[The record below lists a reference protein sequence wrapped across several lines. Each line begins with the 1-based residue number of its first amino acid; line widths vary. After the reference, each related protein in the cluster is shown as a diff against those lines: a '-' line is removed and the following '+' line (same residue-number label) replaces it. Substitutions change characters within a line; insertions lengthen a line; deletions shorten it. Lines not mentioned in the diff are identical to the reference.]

1 MRKNE
6 RLEWISKTE
15 ALFEKWARA
24 FAAEIKR
31 TLKKRISHTACR
43 SSEFVR
49 FEAFFFLVTKCVII
63 QKQMRKGYGL
73 NK

>member
-15 ALFEKWARA
+15 ALLEKRARA

-31 TLKKRISHTACR
+31 TLKKRISHSLSQQR
-43 SSEFVR
+43 IR
-49 FEAFFFLVTKCVII
+49 AF
-63 QKQMRKGYGL
+63 
-73 NK
+73 

>member
-31 TLKKRISHTACR
+31 TLKKRISHSLSQQGIR
-43 SSEFVR
+43 
-49 FEAFFFLVTKCVII
+49 AFWSVLLSGN
-63 QKQMRKGYGL
+63 QMRHYSKEGEKRL
-73 NK
+73 WTE

>member
-15 ALFEKWARA
+15 ALWEKWARA

-31 TLKKRISHTACR
+31 TLKKRISHSLSQQR
-43 SSEFVR
+43 IR
-49 FEAFFFLVTKCVII
+49 AFWSVLLSGN
-63 QKQMRKGYGL
+63 QMRHYSKEAEKGL
-73 NK
+73 WTE

>member
-31 TLKKRISHTACR
+31 TLKSHSLSQQRIR
-43 SSEFVR
+43 
-49 FEAFFFLVTKCVII
+49 AFWSVLLSGN
-63 QKQMRKGYGL
+63 QMRHYSKQAEKGL
-73 NK
+73 WTE

>member
-31 TLKKRISHTACR
+31 TLKKRISHSLSQQR
-43 SSEFVR
+43 IR
-49 FEAFFFLVTKCVII
+49 AFWSVLLSGN
-63 QKQMRKGYGL
+63 QMRHYSKEGEKGL
-73 NK
+73 STE

>member
-15 ALFEKWARA
+15 ALLEKWARA

-31 TLKKRISHTACR
+31 TLKKRIRHSLSQQR
-43 SSEFVR
+43 IR
-49 FEAFFFLVTKCVII
+49 AFWSVLLSGN
-63 QKQMRKGYGL
+63 QMRHYSKEGEKGL
-73 NK
+73 WTE